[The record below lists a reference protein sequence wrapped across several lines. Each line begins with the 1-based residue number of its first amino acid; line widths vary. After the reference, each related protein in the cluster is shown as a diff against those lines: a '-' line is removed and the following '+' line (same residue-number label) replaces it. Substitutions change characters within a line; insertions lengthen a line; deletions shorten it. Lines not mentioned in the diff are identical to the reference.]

1 MVTTQKFE
9 EREYEKMETIAV
21 SALTLALL
29 VGCSG
34 KTPESTV

>member
-1 MVTTQKFE
+1 MRKW
-9 EREYEKMETIAV
+9 KTIAV